1 MAVSELREPLVNVV
15 FDDVI
20 ENGNSPF
27 VGCELLA
34 KDGYADDGVSCR
46 NFGQYIIKVT
56 ALV

>member
-1 MAVSELREPLVNVV
+1 MAVSELREPLIDVL

-20 ENGNSPF
+20 ENGNSSF

-34 KDGYADDGVSCR
+34 KDRDTNCGMPCPY
-46 NFGQYIIKVT
+46 FGKYVIEVA